1 MKSEDYLT
9 ESEDLFTMPE
19 DLFTMSE
26 DLLTS
31 LIARSNEIFKLYS
44 SSFCDFQLPTSL
56 FSLPSSLFSPSH
68 KFSSLTSKLF
78 CILHT
83 IKIYSMTPF
92 AILSL
97 IIVYFGLLF
106 IISHV
111 VSKKDSGNEAFFK
124 ANKNSKWYL
133 VAFGMIGTALSGVT
147 FISVPG
153 EVGNPELQFK
163 YFQFVLGNAIGFII
177 IAKVLLPLYYRMNL
191 TSIYSY
197 IEQRLGVVSYK
208 TAATIFLISRTI
220 GSAFRLYLVAIVL
233 QRYVFDYY
241 GVPFTFTVLMS
252 LVLIFSYTYRGGL
265 KTIII
270 TDALQTFFLVSSV
283 FLTIFFICSSLDLNI
298 FTAFEEVKNSNY
310 SKIIFFDD
318 YNKGNYFWKQILGGI
333 FVTIAM
339 VGLDQ
344 DLMQKNLSCK
354 NIGEAQK
361 NMFTFTGIF
370 VIINIFF
377 LSVGALLYMFA
388 EKNGIQVPIV
398 DGVPRTDF
406 LFPEIALKSLGL
418 IPAVVFLL
426 GLTAATFATTDSAL
440 TALTTSFCVD
450 FLGMDKTE
458 NLNKPNIVR
467 TRHLVHIGFSL
478 LMFLVIV
485 IFNSVND
492 ASVVKMIFKIASYTY
507 GPLLGLYAF
516 GLFLKS
522 KTVHDKLVPI
532 VCVISPAIC
541 YFISV
546 NSAKLFGNY
555 VIDNELIIV
564 NGLITFL
571 GLLLISKPAVKETR
585 F

>member
-1 MKSEDYLT
+1 
-9 ESEDLFTMPE
+9 
-19 DLFTMSE
+19 
-26 DLLTS
+26 
-31 LIARSNEIFKLYS
+31 
-44 SSFCDFQLPTSL
+44 
-56 FSLPSSLFSPSH
+56 
-68 KFSSLTSKLF
+68 
-78 CILHT
+78 
-83 IKIYSMTPF
+83 MTPF

-97 IIVYFGLLF
+97 IVVYFGLLF
-106 IISHV
+106 FISHV
-111 VSKKDSGNEAFFK
+111 VSKKDNSNDAFFK

-153 EVGNPELQFK
+153 EVGNPDLQFK

-191 TSIYSY
+191 TSIYGY
-197 IEQRLGVVSYK
+197 IEQRLGTVSYK

-220 GSAFRLYLVAIVL
+220 GSAFRLYLVVIVL

-241 GVPFTFTVLMS
+241 GVPFTLTVLLS
-252 LVLIFSYTYRGGL
+252 LLLIFAYTYRGGL

-270 TDALQTFFLVSSV
+270 TDTLQTFFLVSSV
-283 FLTIFFICSSLDLNI
+283 FLTIIFICKSLDLSA
-298 FTAFEEVKNSNY
+298 FQAFEAVKESQY
-310 SKIIFFDD
+310 SKIFFYED
-318 YNKGNYFWKQILGGI
+318 YLQGNFVLKQILGGI

-377 LSVGALLYMFA
+377 LSVGALLYLFA
-388 EKNGIQVPIV
+388 AKNGIEVPMV
-398 DGVPRTDF
+398 NDVTRTDF

-418 IPAVVFLL
+418 IPAIVFLL

-450 FLGMDKTE
+450 FLGMDKAE
-458 NLNKPNIVR
+458 NQNNPKIVK
-467 TRHLVHIGFSL
+467 TRHIVHLSFSF

-485 IFNSVND
+485 FFNEMNND
-492 ASVVKMIFKIASYTY
+492 SVVKMIFKIASYTY

-516 GLFLKS
+516 GLFVKS
-522 KTVHDKLVPI
+522 KTVNDKLVPFI
-532 VCVISPAIC
+532 CLISPAIC
-541 YFISV
+541 YILATYS
-546 NSAKLFGNY
+546 KDWLGGY
-555 VIDNELIIV
+555 VIAEELIII
-564 NGLITFL
+564 NGLITFI
-571 GLLLISKPAVKETR
+571 GLLFISKRATGQTR

>member
-1 MKSEDYLT
+1 
-9 ESEDLFTMPE
+9 
-19 DLFTMSE
+19 
-26 DLLTS
+26 
-31 LIARSNEIFKLYS
+31 
-44 SSFCDFQLPTSL
+44 
-56 FSLPSSLFSPSH
+56 
-68 KFSSLTSKLF
+68 
-78 CILHT
+78 
-83 IKIYSMTPF
+83 MTPF

-97 IIVYFGLLF
+97 IVVYFGLLF
-106 IISHV
+106 LISHV
-111 VSKKDSGNEAFFK
+111 VSKKDSGNDAFFK

-163 YFQFVLGNAIGFII
+163 YFQFILGNAIGFII

-191 TSIYSY
+191 TSIYGY
-197 IEQRLGVVSYK
+197 IEQRLGSVSYK
-208 TAATIFLISRTI
+208 TAASIFLISRTI
-220 GSAFRLYLVAIVL
+220 GSAFRLYLVVIVL

-241 GVPFTFTVLMS
+241 GVPFTFTVLIS
-252 LVLIFSYTYRGGL
+252 LLLIFAYTYRGGL

-270 TDALQTFFLVSSV
+270 TDTLQTFFLVSSV
-283 FLTIFFICSSLDLNI
+283 FLTIFFICRSLDLNVI
-298 FTAFEEVKNSNY
+298 QSFEAVKNSNY
-310 SKIIFFDD
+310 SKVFFFED
-318 YNKGNYFWKQILGGI
+318 YLKGNYFWKQILGGI

-388 EKNGIQVPIV
+388 EKNGIQVPMV
-398 DGVPRTDF
+398 DGVARTDF

-450 FLGMDKTE
+450 FLGMDKEE

-467 TRHLVHIGFSL
+467 TRHIVHLGFSG

-485 IFNSVND
+485 VFNAVND

-507 GPLLGLYAF
+507 GPLLGLYCF
-516 GLFLKS
+516 GLFVKS
-522 KTVHDKLVPI
+522 KTVHDKLVPF
-532 VCVISPAIC
+532 VCLISPAIC
-541 YFISV
+541 FLISTY
-546 NSAKLFGNY
+546 SKELLGDY
-555 VIDNELIIV
+555 TIDNELIIV
-564 NGLITFL
+564 NGLITFI
-571 GLLLISKPAVKETR
+571 GLFLISKPATKGTR